1 MLNETIFS
9 SFLAEIILC
18 FLALIQLILTIGW
31 SRNGNYLLIQVV
43 ITAQTFFILFI
54 TLYVLLHTSVE
65 ISTDLLV
72 NNIACKK
79 LKLVILFFSM
89 PLVFIVSHSAKFQ
102 KVNFTEFM
110 SLYLLS
116 VFCLMLL
123 ISANDFL
130 LLYILLEVQSAIS
143 YTMTCLN
150 RRSAHS
156 TDAALKYFVLGAAFS
171 CILVFGALLVYV
183 SIGTLNLEEAK
194 IINQQIPKVPNTL
207 FFQYKSFLDHIEIY
221 VQFVGVICVLTAL
234 IFKFGGA
241 PFFHWAPDVYEGAP
255 MSATIAI
262 SILPKSSFLCVT
274 SKLIT
279 TFEPVIQNFE
289 YYFMIAGCLTIFFGT
304 SFALRQKRLKRLLI
318 YSSMTQTGFFF
329 LCLSTNSIEGTLSLY
344 LFFFGYAVGTS
355 MLWCVLSFLYTSQLN
370 VNTFK
375 GERNLRS
382 IFISELSNFVSLNSI
397 LGFLIV
403 AVIFGVA
410 GMPPSFNFFAKFFI
424 LFALT
429 QEELFEIATT
439 VVIITSY
446 SYFYYIRMIKVL
458 VFEIESTQRKYV
470 MQHPD
475 FTDEMMDTYHAFLIL
490 GVFLVYFPVHY
501 GPVILTLYF
510 L

>member
-18 FLALIQLILTIGW
+18 LLALIQLILTIGW
-31 SRNGNYLLIQVV
+31 SRDGNYLLIQVV
-43 ITAQTFFILFI
+43 VTAQTFFILLI
-54 TLYVLLHTSVE
+54 TWYVLLHTSVE
-65 ISTDLLV
+65 ISADLFI
-72 NNIACKK
+72 NNIVCKK
-79 LKLVILFFSM
+79 LKLMILFFSM
-89 PLVFIVSHSAKFQ
+89 PLVFVISHSAKFQ
-102 KVNFTEFM
+102 KVNFPEFM

-116 VFCLMLL
+116 IFCLMLL

-130 LLYILLEVQSAIS
+130 LIYILLEVQSAIS
-143 YTMTCLN
+143 YTMTCFN

-156 TDAALKYFVLGAAFS
+156 TDAALKYFVLGAIFS
-171 CILVFGALLVYV
+171 CILVFGALLIYV

-194 IINQQIPKVPNTL
+194 MINQQTPEAFPVSL
-207 FFQYKSFLDHIEIY
+207 FGYSSFEIY
-221 VQFVGVICVLTAL
+221 VQFIGVICILTVL

-241 PFFHWAPDVYEGAP
+241 PFFYWAPDVYEGAP

-262 SILPKSSFLCVT
+262 SIVPKISFLCVT
-274 SKLIT
+274 SKMIT
-279 TFEPVIQNFE
+279 TFEPVIQDFE
-289 YYFMIAGCLTIFFGT
+289 YYFMIVGCLTIFLGT

-329 LCLSTNSIEGTLSLY
+329 LCLSTKTIEGTLSLY
-344 LFFFGYAVGTS
+344 LFFFGYVVGTS

-370 VNTFK
+370 INTFK

-382 IFISELSNFVSLNSI
+382 IFISELSSFVSLNSI

-439 VVIITSY
+439 VVVITSY

-458 VFEIESTQRKYV
+458 VFETESTQKKDF
-470 MQHPD
+470 MQHPE
-475 FTDEMMDTYHAFLIL
+475 FTDEMMDTYHVFLIL
-490 GVFLVYFPVHY
+490 GIFLVYFPIHH
-501 GPVILTLYF
+501 GSIILALYF